1 MRYQLKPTWQI
12 LQDEPRP
19 GVPWVELLTQQ
30 ELEQNTL
37 LWEIPFL
44 ERSLRHKHNCKAELF
59 EHCAAGTL
67 LIPHKERLL
76 SPGVPFAFCLTTDC
90 LYLIDDTGEVEKL
103 LQRLSQQ
110 PGLDPTPA
118 GLFRELLEFIIQEDA
133 PFLQRLESHLDELEE
148 QLLAQKEAQHFENQ
162 LHRYRRG
169 LLKLST
175 YYSQMEELG
184 DTLASNRN
192 GLFSKKDCRGFEF
205 FSRRASRLHSQ
216 TASLR
221 EYSLQLHQI
230 YQSKIDLKQNRV
242 MQFLT
247 IVTTIFLPLTLITG
261 WYGMNFSNMPE
272 LSLPWAYPA
281 IIVLSAAI
289 LLTEILF
296 FRRKHW

>member
-1 MRYQLKPTWQI
+1 MRYQLKPSWEVIQG
-12 LQDEPRP
+12 EPGP
-19 GVPWVELLTQQ
+19 GIPWVELLTQQ
-30 ELEQNTL
+30 ELRQKIAFMNT
-37 LWEIPFL
+37 PFL
-44 ERSLRHKHNCKAELF
+44 ERSLRHGHNCKAELL

-76 SPGVPFAFCLTTDC
+76 SPGAAFAFCLTQEC
-90 LYLIDDTGEVEKL
+90 LFFVDDTGEVEKL
-103 LQRLSQQ
+103 LRRLSQQ
-110 PGLDPTPA
+110 PGLESTPT
-118 GLFRELLEFIIQEDA
+118 GLFREFLEFLIQEDA

-169 LLKLST
+169 LLKLSA
-175 YYSQMEELG
+175 YYSQLEELG

-192 GLFSKKDCRGFEF
+192 GLFSKKDCRGFEL

-247 IVTTIFLPLTLITG
+247 VVTTIFLPLTLITG
-261 WYGMNFSNMPE
+261 WYGMNFNHMPE

-289 LLTEILF
+289 LLSEILF